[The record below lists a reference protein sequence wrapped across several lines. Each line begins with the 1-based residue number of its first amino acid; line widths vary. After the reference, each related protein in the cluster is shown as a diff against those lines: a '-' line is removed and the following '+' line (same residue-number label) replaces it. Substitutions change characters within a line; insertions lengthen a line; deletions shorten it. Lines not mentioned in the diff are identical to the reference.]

1 MTMSACVFASSPS
14 FAASVHTFS
23 ASPSAHGNLDFFTRL
38 GIHET
43 IITSLARRRAAP
55 HSSGHATACLA
66 SASLRSEARERTMSD
81 VKSIDVGGALFVD
94 KCVPRHRELPPFARS
109 RVRRGLGRARS
120 RPPTA
125 SSPPRDP
132 RLTAVPAPRE
142 PQVLRRQDQGHVLGK
157 ALRAVRLGASPNRTP
172 LTTRASSGIS
182 RNDFSRAL
190 SERARRFR
198 SERLTADSYVSRSN
212 HHGHSVSTR
221 RGPRSGAAPARTRFP
236 TRPCPSTRR

>member
-1 MTMSACVFASSPS
+1 MFGVGEPSFGSSRAHDERRQVDRRRRCPVRGQVRASSPRI
-14 FAASVHTFS
+14 ASV
-23 ASPSAHGNLDFFTRL
+23 
-38 GIHET
+38 
-43 IITSLARRRAAP
+43 RAIP
-55 HSSGHATACLA
+55 G
-66 SASLRSEARERTMSD
+66 
-81 VKSIDVGGALFVD
+81 
-94 KCVPRHRELPPFARS
+94 P
-109 RVRRGLGRARS
+109 RGLGRARS

-157 ALRAVRLGASPNRTP
+157 ALRAVRLGGSPNRTP

>member
-1 MTMSACVFASSPS
+1 MRPS
-14 FAASVHTFS
+14 
-23 ASPSAHGNLDFFTRL
+23 
-38 GIHET
+38 
-43 IITSLARRRAAP
+43 SLARRGAAP

-66 SASLRSEARERTMSD
+66 SASLRSEARARTMSD

-109 RVRRGLGRARS
+109 RVREGSGCPFAPADRLVPTTRPAPDRRPRSPRTAGTATSKSRACPRE
-120 RPPTA
+120 
-125 SSPPRDP
+125 SPPCSPARC
-132 RLTAVPAPRE
+132 VPE
-142 PQVLRRQDQGHVLGK
+142 SD
-157 ALRAVRLGASPNRTP
+157 T
-172 LTTRASSGIS
+172 TTRASSGIS

-221 RGPRSGAAPARTRFP
+221 PGPRSGAAPARTRFP
-236 TRPCPSTRR
+236 TRPCPSTRL